1 MTRELSRRERAVV
14 AEFGIH
20 PEDTTPA
27 AEARRHGWSAGTRLH
42 GGPIRFRGREVE
54 QAVDVVIT
62 AVGLENVLAIPASGD
77 GLERTVTFD
86 AREWTVVGA

>member
-1 MTRELSRRERAVV
+1 MTQELSRRERAVV

-27 AEARRHGWSAGTRLH
+27 AEARRHGWVSGTRLH
-42 GGPIRFRGREVE
+42 GGPIRVKGVDVE

-62 AVGLENVLAIPASGD
+62 AVGLEHVLAIPAVGD
-77 GLERTVTFD
+77 GGERDLTFD
-86 AREWTVVGA
+86 AREWTEIL